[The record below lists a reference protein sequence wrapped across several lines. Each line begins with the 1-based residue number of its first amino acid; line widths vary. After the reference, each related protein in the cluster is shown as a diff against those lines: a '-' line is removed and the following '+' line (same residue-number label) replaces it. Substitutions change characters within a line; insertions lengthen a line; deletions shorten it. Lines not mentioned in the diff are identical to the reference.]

1 VNELNDLSDDEI
13 RELKRIANI
22 RKNTRKVFRSPLGL
36 FAIFGTP
43 LVSMAGMILIDNKIL
58 GVLFMCGCFA
68 VMTVVV
74 TGIEKS

>member
-1 VNELNDLSDDEI
+1 
-13 RELKRIANI
+13 
-22 RKNTRKVFRSPLGL
+22 
-36 FAIFGTP
+36 
-43 LVSMAGMILIDNKIL
+43 LIDNKIL